1 MANYIFVT
9 GGVVSGLGKGITA
22 ASLGRLLKARGFK
35 VAAQKL
41 DPYINIDPG
50 TMSPYQHGE
59 VFVTEDGAETDLD
72 LGHYERFIDEDLNQF
87 SNLTTGKVYW
97 NVLNKE
103 RRGEYLG
110 ETVQVIPHITNEIKS
125 FIYRVQ
131 KKTDAD
137 IVITEIGGTTG
148 DIESQPFLEAIRQIS
163 HEIGRQNC
171 LFIHV
176 TLIPYLQSSGAYK
189 SKPTQHSVKEL
200 QSFGIMPDII
210 IARSHGAVEKE
221 VLRKIALFCNVKE
234 DCVIPNTN
242 LPVLYEV
249 PLMLENNGLPRIVL
263 RELGLEEPQ
272 PCDLQEW
279 SDMLERIRSCQ
290 KQVRIALVGKYV
302 KLHDSYLSVAE
313 ALSHGGWE
321 NQAQAEIRWV
331 DSEFLTE
338 ETLDSYLKDVD
349 GILVPGGFGDRGV
362 EGMILAA
369 SYARTHHIPYLGIC
383 LGMQIAAISFARD
396 VLGFSDAHSR
406 EFSPNS
412 LHPVIDLM
420 PDQEGNLP
428 KGGTMR
434 LGSYPC
440 CIQPGSHLEKAY
452 GASSIQE
459 RHRHRYE
466 FNNTYR
472 EAFEQ
477 QGACF
482 SGLSP
487 DKRLVEAMELPKED
501 FYVGVQ
507 YHPEFK
513 SRPNKAHP
521 LFRSFIEA
529 ALAKKEAFQ
538 K

>member
-1 MANYIFVT
+1 
-9 GGVVSGLGKGITA
+9 
-22 ASLGRLLKARGFK
+22 
-35 VAAQKL
+35 
-41 DPYINIDPG
+41 
-50 TMSPYQHGE
+50 
-59 VFVTEDGAETDLD
+59 
-72 LGHYERFIDEDLNQF
+72 
-87 SNLTTGKVYW
+87 
-97 NVLNKE
+97 
-103 RRGEYLG
+103 
-110 ETVQVIPHITNEIKS
+110 
-125 FIYRVQ
+125 
-131 KKTDAD
+131 
-137 IVITEIGGTTG
+137 
-148 DIESQPFLEAIRQIS
+148 
-163 HEIGRQNC
+163 
-171 LFIHV
+171 
-176 TLIPYLQSSGAYK
+176 
-189 SKPTQHSVKEL
+189 
-200 QSFGIMPDII
+200 
-210 IARSHGAVEKE
+210 
-221 VLRKIALFCNVKE
+221 
-234 DCVIPNTN
+234 
-242 LPVLYEV
+242 
-249 PLMLENNGLPRIVL
+249 
-263 RELGLEEPQ
+263 
-272 PCDLQEW
+272 
-279 SDMLERIRSCQ
+279 MLERIRSCQ